1 MKRTQDKI
9 RRRDEEERVRYAQL
23 REELKVERAETL
35 RVLHEQID
43 RSYEQLNRRMKL
55 KTSLMQL
62 QRRSS
67 DETNQLYDQVMALLL
82 NRVSPVDGFNQNG
95 TERLNKD
102 LREEPRSR
110 YPRFEQ
116 AAGGASAG
124 TAGMSM
130 VVASRGFSL
139 SGSSTKP
146 PGNSGSFIPSFVQ
159 TQSTSTKRSR
169 SSVQC
174 LPPSV
179 NVSPMT
185 TETLNL
191 TKRSKKGV

>member
-1 MKRTQDKI
+1 MQERVDDSEAVIKELRAKARETRLLAEAAEALSAERSNTFQLLLSEMKRTQDKI

-116 AAGGASAG
+116 AAGVPVQLIWIIYE
-124 TAGMSM
+124 T
-130 VVASRGFSL
+130 
-139 SGSSTKP
+139 TKK
-146 PGNSGSFIPSFVQ
+146 FW
-159 TQSTSTKRSR
+159 
-169 SSVQC
+169 
-174 LPPSV
+174 
-179 NVSPMT
+179 
-185 TETLNL
+185 
-191 TKRSKKGV
+191 